1 VPAAWDLHPEFG
13 LLCVSAR
20 FRRTLQVGLFL
31 IAGALLAGILASDF
45 FGAEEL
51 ADAGR
56 AFALAPARALH
67 GKAVRGERV
76 ERVASTK
83 GQAWAEASSNRG
95 LHSCTNGAWV
105 LLDRSC
111 TFGPPGKIRRVRPLS
126 APPVLATAFI
136 ARASAPTLPVTDTHA
151 SANPENSA
159 SFGPV
164 GR

>member
-1 VPAAWDLHPEFG
+1 
-13 LLCVSAR
+13 
-20 FRRTLQVGLFL
+20 
-31 IAGALLAGILASDF
+31 
-45 FGAEEL
+45 
-51 ADAGR
+51 
-56 AFALAPARALH
+56 LH

-95 LHSCTNGAWV
+95 LHSCTKGAWV

-111 TFGPPGKIRRVRPLS
+111 TFGPPGTIRRVRSLS

-136 ARASAPTLPVTDTHA
+136 ALREHTDPA
-151 SANPENSA
+151 RNAYPRIPQSGKQRL
-159 SFGPV
+159 FGPV